1 MYWLRRTQSEAY
13 ANEIKYL
20 SNPPACSDK
29 VPDLVKNLNL
39 FFDESGLLRAGGR
52 LNKCDSLNFSVRNPI
67 LLPKISPLTNLI
79 ISDSHQKCMHL
90 GTNSTLAAVRNEGF
104 WIPRGRTVVKQVIKS
119 CTICKKF
126 NSIPFKYPNR
136 TDFIGANVNFVRPF
150 MNVGID
156 YTGHFNVKL
165 GKDHVKMYILLFT
178 CLNVRAVH
186 LELVKSMSST
196 DFLMAFI
203 RFSNRYGLPNVIFSD
218 NAPTFIQS
226 AQFLKESSSDC
237 EYTAYLSRND
247 IKHVRIP
254 LYAAWWGSSWERL
267 IRVVKTC
274 LYKAVGRGSLDYFSF
289 ITILSDVQ
297 NSINSRPL
305 TYQDPDDLTL
315 PISPNSFVKLGAN
328 SGLVFGDTSGP
339 QVPAREELVE
349 SLERRDLILQKYR
362 DLWYSDYLLS
372 LRENSRD
379 IHQRDWHDQIKVND
393 IILISSPTKPRPL
406 WQLGRVVELFRGN
419 DGKTRSVEI
428 IRPDRTRGTY
438 AISHLYPMELSAI
451 SVPSV
456 PSNDAASPTDT
467 GVRRVRRAAAQRCLE
482 KIKNCD

>member
-1 MYWLRRTQSEAY
+1 
-13 ANEIKYL
+13 
-20 SNPPACSDK
+20 
-29 VPDLVKNLNL
+29 
-39 FFDESGLLRAGGR
+39 
-52 LNKCDSLNFSVRNPI
+52 
-67 LLPKISPLTNLI
+67 
-79 ISDSHQKCMHL
+79 MHL

-119 CTICKKF
+119 CIICKKF
-126 NSIPFKYPNR
+126 NSIPFKYPKR